1 MLWNKM
7 NRIIPLWYDSENKC
21 EIKNS
26 CSRSD
31 KYE

>member
-1 MLWNKM
+1 MLWNKCTELFRYGM
-7 NRIIPLWYDSENKC
+7 TENKC